1 MFGAS
6 DRISAWA
13 RRDPARYS
21 SRSVTTEND
30 RYDPLSRRFVG
41 WTLRH
46 GRALWL
52 AALLTSVLAGWRT
65 VHLYRNLRSDIEELL
80 PRNAP
85 SVVAIQELRRR
96 IPGLQFLG
104 VIVDAGPDAS
114 PERMAAARR
123 LIDDLAARVRAYPRH
138 LIGNLRLGIAAER
151 AFIEGHA
158 AELLDIEDLHLIR
171 ERIDARL
178 HYEYG
183 RETGTLLDD
192 SEGPPPLDFSDIERR
207 YQARAPTS
215 RLDGDRFGNA
225 HLGTTLLLIETG
237 TFSTGATESAE
248 LIDRVEADLRDLG
261 GPGAYAP
268 GLAIGYTGDVA
279 ISAEETAALVADLTL
294 SSLLV
299 MGAVVLVLLLYFRWW
314 PAALVLT
321 APLAIAT
328 LCAFALANLL
338 GVRDLNSNT
347 AFLGS
352 IIVGNGINFGI
363 IQLGRYV
370 EERRRHLGVEEALV
384 TALWGTRTGTLSAA
398 LAAGVAYASLMAMQF
413 RGFQQFGVIGGIGM
427 VLCWVFTATLTP
439 PLVAWLDRAPAFPER
454 IGARWGSGHG
464 VMRALSSCV
473 SRYPRAIVGV
483 ALVLTIGA
491 LVRVRG
497 FGEGQLEHDLSRL
510 RRADTWK
517 SGEGYW
523 GAKMDTL
530 LGQYLTP
537 TAILADTEVGARR
550 VARELRTAMDKAPL
564 SEMVAMVRT
573 ADDFLAPD
581 AAERRTE
588 IEAIRRKLTPNIRE
602 RLTPE
607 QRDRVDRM
615 LGTTMPPPITID
627 QIPDTLLKGLREM
640 DGTIGR
646 VVLVYP
652 KPTAALWDGPRNSA
666 FVEALRTVARVARPS
681 DGRDARVAGGPP
693 LTADITVSMNRDG
706 PLASALAF
714 GGVALT
720 VLALFRFG
728 VATPFVLGALVL
740 GVLWLVALAMVMR
753 IRINFINFIA
763 FPITFGIGVD
773 YAVNVMGRYLRDGSR
788 SVVGAIRDTGGAV
801 ALCSMTTMIG
811 YSSLLVAENRGLFLF
826 GFLAVLGEVTCLTAA
841 VVVLPAAL
849 ILFRGGDSPDVGGQA
864 DQPPA
869 DPDDGGG
876 AIARREAGATTT
888 PTPVD
893 GAPGSPA
900 AVGARS
906 GP

>member
-1 MFGAS
+1 
-6 DRISAWA
+6 
-13 RRDPARYS
+13 
-21 SRSVTTEND
+21 VTTET
-30 RYDPLSRRFVG
+30 DPSDDLSRRFVAF
-41 WTLRH
+41 TLRH
-46 GRALWL
+46 GRALWI
-52 AALLTSVLAGWRT
+52 AALLTAVVAGWRT
-65 VHLYRNLRSDIEELL
+65 VHLYRHLRSDIEELL

-85 SVVAIQELRRR
+85 SVLAIGELRKR

-104 VIVDAGPDAS
+104 VMVDAGPDA
-114 PERMAAARR
+114 PPARMAASRR
-123 LIDDLAARVRAYPRH
+123 LLDDLAARVRAYPARVA
-138 LIGNLRLGIAAER
+138 GNLRLGISAER
-151 AFIEGHA
+151 TFVEGHA
-158 AELLDIEDLHLIR
+158 AQLLGVEDLRTIR
-171 ERIDARL
+171 ERIEARL
-178 HYEYG
+178 HYEYAT
-183 RETGTLLDD
+183 ETGTLLDD

-207 YQARAPTS
+207 YEARAPSS
-215 RLDGDRFGNA
+215 RLDGDRFENA
-225 HLGTTLLLIETG
+225 RLGSSLLLIEAG
-237 TFSTGATESAE
+237 RFSTGSTESAE
-248 LIDRVEADLRDLG
+248 LIDRVQADLRALG
-261 GPGAYAP
+261 GPGAYAQ
-268 GLAIGYTGDVA
+268 GLRVGYTGDVA

-352 IIVGNGINFGI
+352 IIIGNGINFGI

-370 EERRRHLGVEEALV
+370 DERRQHRTVEDALAI
-384 TALWGTRTGTLSAA
+384 ALWGTRTGTLSAA
-398 LAAGVAYASLMAMQF
+398 LAAGVAYASLIAMQF

-427 VLCWVFTATLTP
+427 ILCWLGTSTLTP
-439 PLVAWLDRAPAFPER
+439 PLVRWLDRLPELPAP
-454 IGARWGSGHG
+454 IGARWWGNHPANGHG
-464 VMRALSSCV
+464 SVGGAGPGPAPAPALAHGLMRHLSTWV
-473 SRYPRAIVGV
+473 SRYPRWIVGT
-483 ALVLTIGA
+483 AMVLTVGA
-491 LVRVRG
+491 LVTVRG

-517 SGEGYW
+517 TGEGYW

-537 TAILADTEVGARR
+537 TAILADSQVGARQ
-550 VARELRTAMDKAPL
+550 VTHALQLAMDRPPL

-573 ADDFLAPD
+573 ADDFLPPD
-581 AAERRTE
+581 AAARLVE
-588 IEAIRRKLTPNIRE
+588 IDAIRHKLTPNIRA

-607 QRDRVDRM
+607 QRGKIDRL
-615 LGTTMPPPITID
+615 LGPETPPPITVD
-627 QIPDTLLKGLREM
+627 QIPETLLKGLREM
-640 DGTIGR
+640 DGSLGR

-666 FVEALRTVARVARPS
+666 FVDALRAVARVARPV

-714 GGVALT
+714 AGVALT
-720 VLALFRFG
+720 VILLFRFG

-740 GVLWLVALAMVMR
+740 GVLWLVALAMLAH

-773 YAVNVMGRYLRDGSR
+773 YAVNVMGRYLRDGAR

-801 ALCSMTTMIG
+801 ALCSMTTILG
-811 YSSLLVAENRGLFLF
+811 YSSLLVAQNRGLFLF
-826 GFLAVLGEVTCLTAA
+826 GFLAVLGEITCLTAA

-849 ILFRGGDSPDVGGQA
+849 ILFRGGDSPGVGGQA
-864 DQPPA
+864 SEPPTA
-869 DPDDGGG
+869 EP
-876 AIARREAGATTT
+876 IAHGHLAGTT
-888 PTPVD
+888 PTAAG
-893 GAPGSPA
+893 GATALPD
-900 AVGARS
+900 R
-906 GP
+906 

>member
-1 MFGAS
+1 
-6 DRISAWA
+6 
-13 RRDPARYS
+13 
-21 SRSVTTEND
+21 VTTETD
-30 RYDPLSRRFVG
+30 QSDHLSRRFVAF
-41 WTLRH
+41 TLRR
-46 GRALWL
+46 GRALWV
-52 AALLTSVLAGWRT
+52 AALLIAVVAGWRT
-65 VHLYRNLRSDIEELL
+65 VHMYRNLRSDIEELL

-85 SVVAIQELRRR
+85 SVLAIKELRER

-104 VIVDAGPDAS
+104 VMVDAGPDAP
-114 PERMAAARR
+114 PERMTASRR
-123 LIDDLAARVRAYPRH
+123 LIDDLAARVRTYPARVA
-138 LIGNLRLGIAAER
+138 GNLRLGISAER
-151 AFIEGHA
+151 AFVEGHA
-158 AELLDIEDLHLIR
+158 AQLLGVEDLRTIR
-171 ERIDARL
+171 ERIEARL
-178 HYEYG
+178 HYEYAT
-183 RETGTLLDD
+183 ETGTLLDD

-207 YQARAPTS
+207 YQARAPSS
-215 RLDGDRFGNA
+215 RLDADRFENA
-225 HLGTTLLLIETG
+225 RLGTSLLLIEAG
-237 TFSTGATESAE
+237 RFSTGSTESAE
-248 LIDRVEADLRDLG
+248 LIDRVQADLRALG

-268 GLAIGYTGDVA
+268 GLRVGYTGDVA

-321 APLAIAT
+321 APLAVAT

-352 IIVGNGINFGI
+352 IIIGNGINFGI

-370 EERRRHLGVEEALV
+370 DERRQHRTVEDALAI
-384 TALWGTRTGTLSAA
+384 ALWGTRTGTLSAA
-398 LAAGVAYASLMAMQF
+398 LAAGVAYASLIAMQF

-427 VLCWVFTATLTP
+427 ILCWLGTSTLTP
-439 PLVAWLDRAPAFPER
+439 PLVRWLDRLPELPAPIGAGWWAGHPARAGAGAGNHLAPAP
-454 IGARWGSGHG
+454 GHS
-464 VMRALSSCV
+464 VMRHLSSWV
-473 SRYPRAIVGV
+473 SRYPRWIVGT
-483 ALVLTIGA
+483 AMVLTIGA
-491 LVRVRG
+491 LVTVRG

-517 SGEGYW
+517 TGEGYW

-537 TAILADTEVGARR
+537 TAILADSQVGARQITH
-550 VARELRTAMDKAPL
+550 ALHLAMDRPPL

-573 ADDFLAPD
+573 ADDFLPPD
-581 AAERRTE
+581 AASRRVE
-588 IEAIRRKLTPNIRE
+588 IDAIRRKLTPNIRA

-607 QRDRVDRM
+607 QRGKIDRL
-615 LGTTMPPPITID
+615 LGPATPSPITID
-627 QIPDTLLKGLREM
+627 QIPETLLKGLREM
-640 DGTIGR
+640 DGSLGR

-666 FVEALRTVARVARPS
+666 FVDALRTVARVARPV

-714 GGVALT
+714 AGVALT
-720 VLALFRFG
+720 VVLLFRFG

-740 GVLWLVALAMVMR
+740 GVLWLVALAMLAH

-773 YAVNVMGRYLRDGSR
+773 YAVNVMGRYLRDGAR

-801 ALCSMTTMIG
+801 ALCSMTTILG
-811 YSSLLVAENRGLFLF
+811 YSSLLVAQNRGLFLF
-826 GFLAVLGEVTCLTAA
+826 GFLAVLGELTCLTAA

-849 ILFRGGDSPDVGGQA
+849 ILFRGGDSPGVGGQA
-864 DQPPA
+864 SEPPA
-869 DPDDGGG
+869 AEPIPHPHLAGSTPTPAGGG
-876 AIARREAGATTT
+876 ATALPER
-888 PTPVD
+888 
-893 GAPGSPA
+893 
-900 AVGARS
+900 
-906 GP
+906 